1 MHPHDVAALGLG
13 DCDDLLRAQAGMAA
27 ALGLPVA
34 ALVWDYGGGGGHVS
48 TVVGLHSYAD
58 SPVLVIDRQLP
69 MPTALGEFRRETGAF
84 SDMARF
90 EVVSYEAR

>member
-1 MHPHDVAALGLG
+1 MHPEDVAALRLG
-13 DCDDLLRAQAGMAA
+13 DCDDVLRAQAGMAA

-34 ALVWDYGGGGGHVS
+34 ALVWDYGNGSGHVS

-69 MPTALGEFRRETGAF
+69 APVALGEFRRETGVF
-84 SDMARF
+84 SNMATF
-90 EVVSYEAR
+90 EVIPYVSR